1 MTFEQLV
8 QYLNA
13 HSGYAVLDGDPT
25 QTVAKARG
33 GNHSDALMGEILKHL
48 YEGTGCG
55 DVQAAITRAQATTSL
70 GPLRLRYMKDDAPVA
85 GFRMVEKIIHTID
98 GAFNDEAL
106 REKLSK

>member
-13 HSGYAVLDGDPT
+13 HSGYVVLDGDPA
-25 QTVAKARG
+25 QTLAKARSG
-33 GNHSDALMGEILKHL
+33 RHSDALMGEILKSL
-48 YEGTGCG
+48 YEGAGCT
-55 DVQAAITRAQATTSL
+55 DVDAPVTRAQATTSL

-98 GAFNDEAL
+98 GAFNHEAL
-106 REKLSK
+106 QEKLGK